1 MALSDSDKDFLKIPI
16 VTATFLEVLGKTTG
30 DAAFQAASQALQLV
44 PIEQIAESL
53 AALRTDEVF
62 IEAGSIEIDGVGIEI
77 VDDEDL

>member
-1 MALSDSDKDFLKIPI
+1 VALSDSDKDFLKIPI

-30 DAAFQAASQALQLV
+30 VDTFQAASQALQLV

-62 IEAGSIEIDGVGIEI
+62 IEAGTIEIDGVGIEI

>member
-16 VTATFLEVLGKTTG
+16 VTVTFLEVLGKTTG
-30 DAAFQAASQALQLV
+30 VTAFQAASQALQLV
-44 PIEQIAESL
+44 PIEKIAESL